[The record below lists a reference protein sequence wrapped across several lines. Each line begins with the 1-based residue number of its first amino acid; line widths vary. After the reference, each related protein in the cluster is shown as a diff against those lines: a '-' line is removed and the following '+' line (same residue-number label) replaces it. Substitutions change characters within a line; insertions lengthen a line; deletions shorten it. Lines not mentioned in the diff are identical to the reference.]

1 MTKVGVRVL
10 IAASTLA
17 GGICLLQA
25 TQRPVRVHAHRP
37 MRDFPMVIREWA
49 GKDDVMAESIV
60 KQLKVDDY
68 LYRTYTRPD
77 GMAVQFYIGY
87 FESQRTAEKLHS
99 PKICIP
105 AAGWEPVRSVRTSIE
120 LAGRPAVINEYVIE
134 KDRLRQIVF
143 YWYQARGRTLASE
156 YWTKFWVISDAL
168 TRNRTDGA
176 LVRAVVPVERGEGES
191 QARVRALEF
200 VSAIDPWLSQFI
212 PN

>member
-1 MTKVGVRVL
+1 MTNVGARVM

-17 GGICLLQA
+17 CGICLLQA
-25 TQRPVRVHAHRP
+25 TQRPARVHVDRA
-37 MRDFPMVIREWA
+37 MRDFPMVIQKWA
-49 GKDDVMAESIV
+49 GKDDVMADSIV

-68 LYRTYTRPD
+68 VYRTYTRPD
-77 GMAVQFYIGY
+77 GMAVQLYIGY
-87 FESQRTAEKLHS
+87 FESQRSAEKLHS

-105 AAGWEPVRSVRTSIE
+105 AAGWEPVRSGRTSIE

-134 KDRLRQIVF
+134 KDRLRQVVF
-143 YWYQARGRTLASE
+143 YWYQARGRILASE

-176 LVRAVVPVERGEGES
+176 LVRAIAPVEPGEAES
-191 QARVRALEF
+191 QARARALEF
-200 VSAIDPWLSQFI
+200 VSAMDPWLTQFI